1 MNMTRT
7 QQYDSAVKRITD
19 AGGTWPPSR
28 TMAKTRRA
36 GLARVGMS
44 VSRVAAVGRQCAPS
58 RRWCEDCG
66 EVLP

>member
-28 TMAKTRRA
+28 TMAKMAPRWPGA
-36 GLARVGMS
+36 GRYERVPCRGCG
-44 VSRVAAVGRQCAPS
+44 AACAPS